1 MNFKDIWQN
10 YCAEMRTLWQN
21 YCAEMRAIWAEADH
35 D

>member
-1 MNFKDIWQN
+1 MNFKDIWQQ

-21 YCAEMRAIWAEADH
+21 YRAELRAIWTEADH

>member
-1 MNFKDIWQN
+1 MNFKDIWQQ

-21 YCAEMRAIWAEADH
+21 YCAEMRTIWEEMNH